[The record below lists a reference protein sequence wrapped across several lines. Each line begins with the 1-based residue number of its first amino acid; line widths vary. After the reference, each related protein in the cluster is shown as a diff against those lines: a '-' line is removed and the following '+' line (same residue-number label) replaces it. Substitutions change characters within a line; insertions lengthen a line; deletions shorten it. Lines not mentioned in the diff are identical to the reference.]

1 VLKQD
6 RKAAENKKKTVSK
19 VGIKEEGRC
28 RYCLAAR
35 MTIKALAKHV
45 KEKHPDH
52 YVRGNS
58 PKDYVAREGQTKA
71 EDPQCEKTTLE
82 I

>member
-1 VLKQD
+1 
-6 RKAAENKKKTVSK
+6 
-19 VGIKEEGRC
+19 
-28 RYCLAAR
+28 

-71 EDPQCEKTTLE
+71 EDPQCEKTTL
-82 I
+82 